1 MALSPPVLG
10 VLDTA
15 REAFTEAQEEALQHL
30 VVALNWLTL
39 GQTSFPPESARKGF
53 PMSQQQMDML
63 DYLDGLVDHFLRAGE
78 VSSESL
84 GRKRLYPNTRLFPSY
99 TRLFHP
105 THIFPRPLAYSYEAD
120 ESVVGHVSREWAQ
133 ELQATEC

>member
-84 GRKRLYPNTRLFPSY
+84 GSAGEKLSKLAKHAFNLDHPS
-99 TRLFHP
+99 LKLDVQDVQSF
-105 THIFPRPLAYSYEAD
+105 L
-120 ESVVGHVSREWAQ
+120 SVLQRSFDSWSHVRDLSR
-133 ELQATEC
+133 